1 MNSQNPNFKIISI
14 ESLEDFNL
22 LIDSLDKNKNNPN
35 DLIVDIKSESWQIID
50 LKKIHH
56 YNIIWKKENK
66 SFILVS
72 SNMKMKKKDAQDI
85 VLIRSLEEAIDYL
98 HMEELIRKT

>member
-14 ESLEDFNL
+14 ESLEDFNH
-22 LIDSLDKNKNNPN
+22 LINFLDKNKNNPN
-35 DLIVDIKSESWQIID
+35 DLIVDIKFESWQNID
-50 LKKIHH
+50 LKKIYH

-72 SNMKMKKKDAQDI
+72 SIMKMKKKDAQEI

>member
-1 MNSQNPNFKIISI
+1 MNSQNPNFKIIPI

-22 LIDSLDKNKNNPN
+22 LIDSLDKNKDNPN

>member
-22 LIDSLDKNKNNPN
+22 LIAFLHKNKDKPN
-35 DLIVDIKSESWQIID
+35 DLIVDIKSQAWQIID

-72 SNMKMKKKDAQDI
+72 SIMKMKKKDAQEI
-85 VLIRSLEEAIDYL
+85 VLIRSLEEAIDYF

>member
-1 MNSQNPNFKIISI
+1 MNSKNPNFKIISI

-22 LIDSLDKNKNNPN
+22 LIDSLDKNKDNPN

-72 SNMKMKKKDAQDI
+72 SNMKMKKKDAQEI

>member
-14 ESLEDFNL
+14 ESLEDFNH
-22 LIDSLDKNKNNPN
+22 LIDFLDNNKNNPN
-35 DLIVDIKSESWQIID
+35 NLIVDIKFESWQNID
-50 LKKIHH
+50 LKKIYH

-72 SNMKMKKKDAQDI
+72 SIMKMKKKDAQEI

>member
-56 YNIIWKKENK
+56 YNIIWKKKINH
-66 SFILVS
+66 L
-72 SNMKMKKKDAQDI
+72 
-85 VLIRSLEEAIDYL
+85 Y
-98 HMEELIRKT
+98 

>member
-1 MNSQNPNFKIISI
+1 MNSQNPNFKIIPI

-22 LIDSLDKNKNNPN
+22 LIDSLDKNKDNPN

-56 YNIIWKKENK
+56 HNIIWKKENK

-72 SNMKMKKKDAQDI
+72 SIMKMKKKDAQDI

>member
-1 MNSQNPNFKIISI
+1 MNSQNPNFKIIPI

-72 SNMKMKKKDAQDI
+72 SNMKMKKKDAQEI

>member
-22 LIDSLDKNKNNPN
+22 LIDSLDKNKDNPN

-72 SNMKMKKKDAQDI
+72 SNMKMKKKDAQEI

>member
-22 LIDSLDKNKNNPN
+22 LIDSLDKNKDNPN
-35 DLIVDIKSESWQIID
+35 DLIIDIKSESWQIID

-72 SNMKMKKKDAQDI
+72 SNMKMKKKDAQEI

>member
-22 LIDSLDKNKNNPN
+22 LIDSLDKNKDNPN

-72 SNMKMKKKDAQDI
+72 SYMKMKKKDAQEI

>member
-72 SNMKMKKKDAQDI
+72 SNMKMKKKDAQEI

>member
-1 MNSQNPNFKIISI
+1 MNSQNPNFKIIPI

-22 LIDSLDKNKNNPN
+22 LIDSLDKNKDNPN

-72 SNMKMKKKDAQDI
+72 SIMKMKKKDAQDI

>member
-22 LIDSLDKNKNNPN
+22 LIDSLDKNKDNPN
-35 DLIVDIKSESWQIID
+35 DLIVVIKSESWQIID

-72 SNMKMKKKDAQDI
+72 SNMKMKKKDAQEI

>member
-22 LIDSLDKNKNNPN
+22 LIDSLDKNKDNPN

-72 SNMKMKKKDAQDI
+72 SIMKMKKKYAQGI

>member
-1 MNSQNPNFKIISI
+1 MNSQNPNFKIISV
-14 ESLEDFNL
+14 ESLEDFNH
-22 LIDSLDKNKNNPN
+22 LIDFLNKNKDNPN
-35 DLIVDIKSESWQIID
+35 DLIVDIKSESWQIFN
-50 LKKIHH
+50 LNKIHH

-72 SNMKMKKKDAQDI
+72 SIMKMKKKDAQDI